1 MTPLVLTLAL
11 LQQSGTALQLHEVPK
26 DGNCLFSAV
35 ALSAA
40 LVDNLPG
47 QTRARAVRTAAAR
60 LRVSAMNLLC
70 PHGTP
75 DPELSLGGLPVEVL
89 IEPQGGESQAG
100 YCRRL
105 RMAGEWGST
114 AEVMA
119 LSRVLERPIRIHTP
133 FGTETYGEEASN
145 EGDADAVAAPLTLHY
160 ADGHYQAATEPAP
173 APAAEPPEADALA
186 QSERLRGGACE
197 AAADE
202 EEEAGFTLDALHA
215 AASKADA
222 SAYLSLFSADA
233 VFLGTDPHERW
244 PLSEFK
250 EYVAKRFAGGEGWT
264 YAVEDRH
271 VRVQGNVAWF
281 DEALRKAGLG
291 ACRGTGVLVRE
302 AEGGAWRVAQY
313 NLQMAIPNAIAME
326 AAALAEMK
334 S

>member
-105 RMAGEWGST
+105 RMAGEWG
-114 AEVMA
+114 
-119 LSRVLERPIRIHTP
+119 RER
-133 FGTETYGEEASN
+133 GTKCPK
-145 EGDADAVAAPLTLHY
+145 APP
-160 ADGHYQAATEPAP
+160 GCCCNQAAN
-173 APAAEPPEADALA
+173 ALDIA
-186 QSERLRGGACE
+186 VVTHSANCPLP
-197 AAADE
+197 
-202 EEEAGFTLDALHA
+202 L
-215 AASKADA
+215 SKA
-222 SAYLSLFSADA
+222 
-233 VFLGTDPHERW
+233 
-244 PLSEFK
+244 
-250 EYVAKRFAGGEGWT
+250 
-264 YAVEDRH
+264 
-271 VRVQGNVAWF
+271 
-281 DEALRKAGLG
+281 
-291 ACRGTGVLVRE
+291 
-302 AEGGAWRVAQY
+302 
-313 NLQMAIPNAIAME
+313 
-326 AAALAEMK
+326 
-334 S
+334 